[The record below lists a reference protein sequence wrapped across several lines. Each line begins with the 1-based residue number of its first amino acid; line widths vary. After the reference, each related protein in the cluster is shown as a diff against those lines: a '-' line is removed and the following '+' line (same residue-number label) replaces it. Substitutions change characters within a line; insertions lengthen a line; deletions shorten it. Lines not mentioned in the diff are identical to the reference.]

1 MKNEFKKERIA
12 VYEKVPKT
20 VISDIIFKTNDVG
33 DDFIEDTLTYMMYGN
48 IYSKM
53 ADERILY
60 YYTPK
65 PTFFDWL
72 LGRRKMVE
80 FKLRVKDIL
89 ISPPQKETIRI
100 YETEQL

>member
-1 MKNEFKKERIA
+1 MKGFKKEKICI
-12 VYEKVPKT
+12 YGKVPRT
-20 VISDIIFKTNDVG
+20 VITDIEFKADQIG
-33 DDFIEDTLTYMMYGN
+33 DDFTEDLLTCTMYGN

-72 LGRRKMVE
+72 LGRRKVVE

-89 ISPPQKETIRI
+89 IGPPQKETIRI

>member
-12 VYEKVPKT
+12 VYNKVPKT
-20 VISDIIFKTNDVG
+20 VISDIIFKTDDVG

-60 YYTPK
+60 YYAPK